1 MQEAYDHFREEKENI
16 SFGEWKSNMEE
27 RSPQFQFWSLTLKIE
42 LDYLLFL
49 RSIRSRNFELYVLSI
64 AKILPWLFAL
74 DHYHY
79 ARWLSIHLHD
89 MQRLEQTDPQIHH
102 EFCMKGNFV
111 VSRRKKSFS
120 SMGID
125 QRHEQLNKNLKGDGG
140 MIGLTEDEEKLRRWM
155 ICTPETARAV
165 YEFKSIISHNRNDH
179 HCDFHHHED
188 SPSFQRRFHVN
199 YLIAETLSWLTKVP
213 HNLYKWDL
221 EMSCPKVQ

>member
-1 MQEAYDHFREEKENI
+1 
-16 SFGEWKSNMEE
+16 MEE

-79 ARWLSIHLHD
+79 ARWLSIHLYD

-111 VSRRKKSFS
+111 VSQKKL
-120 SMGID
+120 I
-125 QRHEQLNKNLKGDGG
+125 
-140 MIGLTEDEEKLRRWM
+140 
-155 ICTPETARAV
+155 
-165 YEFKSIISHNRNDH
+165 
-179 HCDFHHHED
+179 
-188 SPSFQRRFHVN
+188 FQYGHRS
-199 YLIAETLSWLTKVP
+199 TS
-213 HNLYKWDL
+213 
-221 EMSCPKVQ
+221 